1 MNYYERM
8 TNSRQQKLDQIVS
21 LLKQAQKIAAEL
33 GFLNLFQP
41 GLAKEMITASILNHE
56 VHTTKHEADAW
67 DPTNPD
73 IKYEYLSCWEGG
85 TFQLD
90 RMFKYPE
97 DKKQKSLQRI
107 IRNDCFFCVVFKK
120 ESPLDVK
127 TIYKISTQDILQEA
141 ERQLHA
147 SSNDISH
154 VGFTIKWAREYGE
167 VVYSNDN

>member
-1 MNYYERM
+1 M
-8 TNSRQQKLDQIVS
+8 TDNRQQKLDQIVS
-21 LLKQAQKIAAEL
+21 LLKEAQKIASEL
-33 GFLNLFQP
+33 VFINLFQP

-67 DPTNPD
+67 DPQNPN

-90 RMFKYPE
+90 RMFKFPE
-97 DKKQKSLQRI
+97 DKRQKSLQRI
-107 IRNDCFFCVVFKK
+107 RRNDCFFCVVFKK

-127 TIYKISTQDILQEA
+127 TIYKVSTQDILSEA
-141 ERQLHA
+141 ERQLGA

-154 VGFTIKWAREYGE
+154 VGFTIRWANEHGE
-167 VVYSNDN
+167 IVYNSAN